1 MEVAAGSR
9 RTSLILTA
17 AAHNTS
23 PSPQTVTA
31 VTESPFGVRV
41 LRRATGDHV
50 AEDGW
55 HQPEI
60 QDFWMQF
67 DASKQVRAYSAGAL
81 IFEQGVTSLG
91 VYLIQQGSVLIR
103 FAAATGG
110 QVLAQAGPG
119 TVLGLS
125 ECIAGARHKVNA
137 EAACPVEI
145 AFLERSRFLN
155 YLREHPGTCLQI
167 VRLLSEDLH
176 ALYHEFRFA
185 ERRSRR
191 ASLRSDDYS

>member
-1 MEVAAGSR
+1 M
-9 RTSLILTA
+9 
-17 AAHNTS
+17 
-23 PSPQTVTA
+23 
-31 VTESPFGVRV
+31 
-41 LRRATGDHV
+41 

-60 QDFWMQF
+60 RDFWKQF
-67 DASKQVRAYSAGAL
+67 DASRQVRVYSAGAL
-81 IFEQGVTSLG
+81 IFEQGVASQG
-91 VYLIQQGSVLIR
+91 VYLIQQGSVRIR
-103 FAAATGG
+103 FAAAGG
-110 QVLAQAGPG
+110 QVLAEAGPG

-125 ECIAGARHKVNA
+125 ECIAGANHKVSA

-145 AFLERSRFLN
+145 AFWERARFLN
-155 YLREHPGTCLQI
+155 YLREHPCTCLQI

-191 ASLRSDDYS
+191 VSLRSDDCS